1 MSEVQLRVKHNIAT
15 YDLKFNEE
23 ETLGTLGHKLLE
35 LTGFFAYPTLEY
47 VRTKNPFEAE
57 CYVDF
62 LGVPVSGQK
71 MICSGKQLNTGEG
84 WIDKS
89 IKEVSA
95 TKVEQ
100 PGFDR

>member
-1 MSEVQLRVKHNIAT
+1 M
-15 YDLKFNEE
+15 
-23 ETLGTLGHKLLE
+23 
-35 LTGFFAYPTLEY
+35 
-47 VRTKNPFEAE
+47 
-57 CYVDF
+57 
-62 LGVPVSGQK
+62 PVSGQK

-100 PGFDR
+100 PDLTDQDHVRLIFDCILTVLTRLDLRLAAR

>member
-47 VRTKNPFEAE
+47 VLTKKHLKPNVMLTF
-57 CYVDF
+57 
-62 LGVPVSGQK
+62 
-71 MICSGKQLNTGEG
+71 
-84 WIDKS
+84 
-89 IKEVSA
+89 
-95 TKVEQ
+95 
-100 PGFDR
+100 